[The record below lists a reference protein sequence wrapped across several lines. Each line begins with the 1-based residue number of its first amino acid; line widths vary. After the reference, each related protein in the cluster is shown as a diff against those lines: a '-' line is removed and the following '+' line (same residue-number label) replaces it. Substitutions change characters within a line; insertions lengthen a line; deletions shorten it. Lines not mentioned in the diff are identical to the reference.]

1 MTRVTCFPPDA
12 RCVHTN
18 EDAGRT
24 AGTKGRRLVRSFK
37 IPVPTGLLILALGPL
52 TACGPRDADTADG
65 GAADAGAEAPM
76 GQVWALHSVSG
87 GNAMEIENP
96 DRYTIEFKADG
107 TYGIRADCNS
117 GGGSYTHE
125 DGKLSLREGPLTLAA
140 CGPES
145 YSAGFLEG
153 LSKIASYERTG
164 DALVLTLTDGSKM
177 HFAPLPTSA
186 QLGGTEGLAG
196 TEWKVTGYNHGRGG
210 VTSLVPATELT
221 VAFGADGSVS
231 GSAGCN
237 NFTGSYAV
245 DDADGIAFTPLAATR
260 KMCPGEE
267 IMDQESQ
274 FLAALA
280 NATNWEIRGDRL
292 QMRDNGGALQ
302 VDLRR

>member
-1 MTRVTCFPPDA
+1 M
-12 RCVHTN
+12 
-18 EDAGRT
+18 
-24 AGTKGRRLVRSFK
+24 RSFGNP
-37 IPVPTGLLILALGPL
+37 ILTGLLVLALGPL
-52 TACGPRDADTADG
+52 AACGPGDAGTADG
-65 GAADAGAEAPM
+65 GSAESGAEAPT

-87 GNAMEIENP
+87 GTAMQIEHP

-117 GGGSYTHE
+117 GGGTYTFQ
-125 DGKLSLREGPLTLAA
+125 DGMLSLREGPLTLAA
-140 CGPES
+140 CGPDS
-145 YSAGFLEG
+145 FSAGFLEG
-153 LSKIASYERTG
+153 LSNIASYDRTG
-164 DALVLTLTDGSKM
+164 DALVLTLADGSKM

-196 TEWKVTGYNHGRGG
+196 TEWNVTGYNNGRGG

-221 VAFGADGSVS
+221 VNFGTDGSVS

-237 NFTGSYAV
+237 TFTGSYAV
-245 DDADGIAFTPLAATR
+245 DEADGIAFTPLAATR